1 MFQLHIG
8 GASHMS
14 EVNIHPAD
22 EATGPEQ
29 ALNLLIETAHDLSR
43 TLSLQELMGK
53 IVTRARQL
61 VGANIAWVTTLDEG
75 TQLFSNLATEG
86 HLSPGTARM
95 TARTNRGV
103 VSVVMQTKTFFAT
116 RDYLGDSRFN
126 HSPDL
131 DAQFRAERIVSLA
144 GFPIMADD
152 KVQGLLFVADRFARD
167 YTGREISILGSFA
180 LHAGIAIRNAAT
192 FARLSEALVDAQ
204 TSRAALEAHIQRVE
218 RSAEVHD
225 EMMAMLAQGA
235 GLTNFLTRMAAVVDG
250 AIQLRDTAIA
260 LKQEIVAPGYDG
272 AMLDRLRTLDA
283 SRIVTALSRSRANG
297 RVAALA
303 EEGDE
308 RCLALA
314 LPGGA
319 GQSDGL
325 LICLGGPVDDIQIR
339 NLERSAVAL
348 SIAKLWSERRQ
359 PGQDLPDPTLLRHLT
374 LVAQPDPVIVE
385 IARERLKLQPVEAMQ
400 LALLRPDTDLAESL
414 PLHTT
419 LQDVIADRRVLLSPA
434 VSLPEALNGL
444 RYAAGILSRPFERL
458 EDAARHHARVTSI
471 YATVQRLGRMTRVLR
486 EDEVS
491 LFARL
496 FETAD
501 RSHIDTFVQSRLD
514 AIEQRDPNN
523 RAQLKATLLSY
534 FDNQFSVNRTASA
547 LNVHVNTTRQRL
559 ATLTQVLG
567 GWDDPVKRLDLHVA
581 LQLDAL
587 GAEVGEHQGS

>member
-1 MFQLHIG
+1 MSDLHT
-8 GASHMS
+8 
-14 EVNIHPAD
+14 HPAA
-22 EATGPEQ
+22 EASGPVEQ

-61 VGANIAWVTTLDEG
+61 VGANIAWVTTLDEA

-103 VSVVMQTKTFFAT
+103 VSVVMETKTFFAT

-144 GFPIMADD
+144 GFPILADG

-192 FARLSEALVDAQ
+192 FARLSEALADAE

-250 AIQLRDTAIA
+250 AIQLRDPALG
-260 LKQEIVAPGYDG
+260 LKQEIRAPGYDG
-272 AMLDRLRTLDA
+272 AMLDRLRTLDL
-283 SRIVTALSRSRANG
+283 SRIVAALSRSRANG

-325 LICLGGPVDDIQIR
+325 LICLGGPADDIQIR

-348 SIAKLWSERRQ
+348 SIAKLWSDRRE
-359 PGQDLPDPTLLRHLT
+359 PGRNLPDPTLLRHLT
-374 LVAQPDPVIVE
+374 LVPQPDAAIVE
-385 IARERLKLQPVEAMQ
+385 IARERLKLQPGEAVQ
-400 LALLRPDTDLAESL
+400 LALLRPDADLAESL
-414 PLHTT
+414 PPHTM
-419 LQDVIADRRVLLSPA
+419 LQDVIADRWVLLGPA
-434 VSLPEALNGL
+434 ATIPEALTGL
-444 RYAAGILSRPFERL
+444 QGAAGILSRPFDAL
-458 EDAARHHARVTSI
+458 EEVACHHDRALSMM
-471 YATVQRLGRMTRVLR
+471 TVMQRLGRLTRILR

-496 FETAD
+496 FETAE
-501 RSHIDTFVQSRLD
+501 RSHVDAFVCDRLRP
-514 AIEQRDPNN
+514 IEQRDPAG
-523 RAQLKATLLSY
+523 RAQLKTTLLSF
-534 FDNQFSVNRTASA
+534 FDNQFSATRTSAA
-547 LNVHVNTTRQRL
+547 LNIHINTVRQRL
-559 ATLTQVLG
+559 ATLAQVLG
-567 GWDDPVKRLDLHVA
+567 GWDDPLSRLDLHVA

-587 GAEVGEHQGS
+587 EQG

>member
-1 MFQLHIG
+1 
-8 GASHMS
+8 
-14 EVNIHPAD
+14 
-22 EATGPEQ
+22 
-29 ALNLLIETAHDLSR
+29 
-43 TLSLQELMGK
+43 MGK

-61 VGANIAWVTTLDEG
+61 VGANIAWVTTLDEA

-86 HLSPGTARM
+86 RLSPGTARM

-103 VSVVMQTKTFFAT
+103 VSVVMETKTFFAT
-116 RDYLGDSRFN
+116 RDYLGDRRFN

-144 GFPIMADD
+144 GFPILADG

-250 AIQLRDTAIA
+250 AIQLRDPALG
-260 LKQEIVAPGYDG
+260 LKQEIRAPGYDG
-272 AMLDRLRTLDA
+272 AMLDRLRTLDLA
-283 SRIVTALSRSRANG
+283 QIVAALSRSRANG

-325 LICLGGPVDDIQIR
+325 LICLGGPADDIQIR

-348 SIAKLWSERRQ
+348 SIAKLWSDRRE
-359 PGQDLPDPTLLRHLT
+359 PGRNLPDPTLLRHLT
-374 LVAQPDPVIVE
+374 LVPQPDPAIVE
-385 IARERLKLQPVEAMQ
+385 IARERLKL
-400 LALLRPDTDLAESL
+400 
-414 PLHTT
+414 
-419 LQDVIADRRVLLSPA
+419 
-434 VSLPEALNGL
+434 
-444 RYAAGILSRPFERL
+444 
-458 EDAARHHARVTSI
+458 
-471 YATVQRLGRMTRVLR
+471 
-486 EDEVS
+486 
-491 LFARL
+491 
-496 FETAD
+496 
-501 RSHIDTFVQSRLD
+501 
-514 AIEQRDPNN
+514 
-523 RAQLKATLLSY
+523 
-534 FDNQFSVNRTASA
+534 
-547 LNVHVNTTRQRL
+547 
-559 ATLTQVLG
+559 
-567 GWDDPVKRLDLHVA
+567 
-581 LQLDAL
+581 
-587 GAEVGEHQGS
+587 

>member
-1 MFQLHIG
+1 MSDLHINPAVE
-8 GASHMS
+8 AS
-14 EVNIHPAD
+14 
-22 EATGPEQ
+22 GPVEQ

-61 VGANIAWVTTLDEG
+61 VGANIAWVTTLDEA

-103 VSVVMQTKTFFAT
+103 VSVVMETKTFFAT

-144 GFPIMADD
+144 GFPILADG

-192 FARLSEALVDAQ
+192 FARLSEALADAQ

-250 AIQLRDTAIA
+250 AIQLRDPALG
-260 LKQEIVAPGYDG
+260 LKQEIRAPDYDG
-272 AMLDRLRTLDA
+272 AMLDRLRTLDLA
-283 SRIVTALSRSRANG
+283 QIVAALSRSRANG

-325 LICLGGPVDDIQIR
+325 LICLGGPADDIQIR

-348 SIAKLWSERRQ
+348 SIAKLWSDRRE
-359 PGQDLPDPTLLRHLT
+359 PGRNLPDPTLLRHLT
-374 LVAQPDPVIVE
+374 LVPQPDPAIVE
-385 IARERLKLQPVEAMQ
+385 IARERLKLQPGEAVQ
-400 LALLRPDTDLAESL
+400 LALLRPDADLAEGL
-414 PLHTT
+414 PPHTL
-419 LQDVIADRRVLLSPA
+419 LQDVIADRWVLLGPA
-434 VSLPEALNGL
+434 ATLPDALTGFQG
-444 RYAAGILSRPFERL
+444 AAGILSRPFDAL
-458 EDAARHHARVTSI
+458 EEVACHHDRALSMM
-471 YATVQRLGRMTRVLR
+471 TVMQRLGRLTRILR

-496 FETAD
+496 FETAE
-501 RSHIDTFVQSRLD
+501 RSHVDAFVSDRLRP
-514 AIEQRDPNN
+514 IEQRDPAG
-523 RAQLKATLLSY
+523 RAQLKTTLLSF
-534 FDNQFSVNRTASA
+534 FDNQFSATRTSAA
-547 LNVHVNTTRQRL
+547 LNIHINTVRQRL
-559 ATLTQVLG
+559 ATLAHVLG
-567 GWDDPVKRLDLHVA
+567 GWDDPLSRLDLHVA

-587 GAEVGEHQGS
+587 GQGEEGR

>member
-1 MFQLHIG
+1 MAVSRVKGRHRCQTCTFTLPPRR
-8 GASHMS
+8 
-14 EVNIHPAD
+14 PALS
-22 EATGPEQ
+22 EQ

-61 VGANIAWVTTLDEG
+61 VGANIAWVTTLDEA

-103 VSVVMQTKTFFAT
+103 VSVVMETKTFFAT

-126 HSPDL
+126 HSP
-131 DAQFRAERIVSLA
+131 ASGRPVPRRAHRLA
-144 GFPIMADD
+144 GRVSDPGGR
-152 KVQGLLFVADRFARD
+152 QGAGPAVRRRPLRARLH
-167 YTGREISILGSFA
+167 GARNSSILGSFA

-192 FARLSEALVDAQ
+192 FARLSEALADAQ

-250 AIQLRDTAIA
+250 AIQLRDPALG
-260 LKQEIVAPGYDG
+260 LKQEIRAPGYDG
-272 AMLDRLRTLDA
+272 AMLDRLRTLDLA
-283 SRIVTALSRSRANG
+283 QIVAALSRSRANG

-325 LICLGGPVDDIQIR
+325 LICLGGPADDIQIR

-348 SIAKLWSERRQ
+348 SIAKLWSDRRE
-359 PGQDLPDPTLLRHLT
+359 PGRNLPDPTLLRHLT
-374 LVAQPDPVIVE
+374 LVPQPDPAIVE
-385 IARERLKLQPVEAMQ
+385 IARERLKLQPGEAVQ
-400 LALLRPDTDLAESL
+400 LALLRPDADLAEGL
-414 PLHTT
+414 PPHTM
-419 LQDVIADRRVLLSPA
+419 LQDVIADQWVLLGPA
-434 VSLPEALNGL
+434 ATLPDALTGL
-444 RYAAGILSRPFERL
+444 QGAAGFLSRPFDAL
-458 EDAARHHARVTSI
+458 EEAACHHDRALSMM
-471 YATVQRLGRMTRVLR
+471 TVMQRLGRLTRILH

-496 FETAD
+496 FETAK
-501 RSHIDTFVQSRLD
+501 RSHVDAFVSDRLRP
-514 AIEQRDPNN
+514 IEQRDPAG
-523 RAQLKATLLSY
+523 RAQLKTTLLSF
-534 FDNQFSVNRTASA
+534 FDNQFSATRTSAA
-547 LNVHVNTTRQRL
+547 LNIHINTVRQRL
-559 ATLTQVLG
+559 ATLAQVLG
-567 GWDDPVKRLDLHVA
+567 GWDDPLSRLDLHVA

-587 GAEVGEHQGS
+587 EQGREGR